1 MEIRESDVVPKLDK
15 SNTHSIKGHQKI
27 LPETKK
33 RKQFVIPNTLRR
45 ETNFDAGLS
54 LKSQFCLY
62 MFIITFRLLIPS
74 WLYQLQSLLCYEFIV
89 LFFSFFLT
97 VRKLILIYLQYFFP
111 IFFST
116 VIIDFF
122 SIFCNLKIWNWLER
136 KNKWFK
142 SVYYGNS

>member
-1 MEIRESDVVPKLDK
+1 MEIRASDVDK

-74 WLYQLQSLLCYEFIV
+74 WLNQLQSLLCYEFIV
-89 LFFSFFLT
+89 LFFSFVLT